1 MNKLISKGSG
11 KIPRKYW
18 RIVLERDGPN
28 CSECGKRMILPNEF
42 MYLNKRIKDMPK
54 GYQKPLQFLKFSFG
68 HVKHSALGGEDA
80 LENIVGEHFWCNEK
94 KKTNL
99 KLKKEQLF
107 WIKNYAHKYI
117 PELLKYLDK

>member
-1 MNKLISKGSG
+1 MNEFISKRPGQIPKRYW
-11 KIPRKYW
+11 KIIFEK
-18 RIVLERDGPN
+18 DGPN
-28 CSECGKRMILPNEF
+28 CSECGERIILPDEYEN
-42 MYLNKRIKDMPK
+42 LSKRIKDMPK

-68 HVKHSALGGEDA
+68 HVKPSALGGEDT
-80 LENIVGEHFWCNEK
+80 LDNIVGEHFWCNEK
-94 KKTNL
+94 KKINL